1 MTPHDNYGL
10 LIQACDNG
18 DVDQVK
24 QLVGHTTTALQH
36 AYALDTAA
44 HGGHVE
50 IVQCLLPWCE
60 RKDLDGVLLNACVQG
75 HTHVVACLV
84 EAQALKH
91 YNSPLQWAAKYGH
104 TEIVAILLPVSNP
117 LAESSLALQWAVQH
131 GHIHVIQQLI
141 AHSDCQKVLKE
152 LKRNGFDPSVL
163 ENEMQK
169 QRLLRE
175 VETIEK
181 PVGVRKM

>member
-1 MTPHDNYGL
+1 M
-10 LIQACDNG
+10 
-18 DVDQVK
+18 DQVK
-24 QLVGHTTTALQH
+24 QLVGHPTTALQH
-36 AYALDTAA
+36 AYALDMAA

-84 EAQALKH
+84 AAKALKH

-117 LAESSLALQWAVQH
+117 LAESSLALRWAVQH

-152 LKRNGFDPSVL
+152 LKRNGYETSVL

-175 VETIEK
+175 VVSEK